1 MHLPSLE
8 VLFAS
13 LLGVVAASNSY
24 TTSDSHLEIKRSSC
38 EARNVFF
45 HFNDSSIGVTPSCS
59 WNVINLGALSIS
71 QGNLPRALS
80 IRQSTNCTDG
90 PITTY
95 TVVAGDSLEKIA
107 ATFDSGVCDV
117 AAASGIENPNFIV
130 AGQVLTVPTDLC
142 EPDNDSC
149 ITPPGS
155 RPCVPEEEGA
165 DPTYEIQAGDTFFI
179 VGQEYNVT
187 VDAIRASNPCVD
199 PSTLEV
205 GQEINIPI
213 CPDCDSST
221 CSD

>member
-1 MHLPSLE
+1 MHLPSSQ

-13 LLGVVAASNSY
+13 LMGTVAASNVD
-24 TTSDSHLEIKRSSC
+24 TTLDSHLVYKRSSC

-59 WNVINLGALSIS
+59 WNVINLGALSLS
-71 QGNLPRALS
+71 QEILPRALS

-90 PITTY
+90 PITNY

-107 ATFDSGVCDV
+107 ATFDSGVCDI
-117 AAASGIENPNFIV
+117 AAASGIDNPNFIE
-130 AGQVLTVPTDLC
+130 ASQVLTVPTDLC

-187 VDAIRASNPCVD
+187 VDAIRAANPCVD
-199 PSTLEV
+199 PSTLEI

-213 CPDCDSST
+213 CPDCESST

>member
-1 MHLPSLE
+1 MQLPTSQ
-8 VLFAS
+8 VLCAS
-13 LLGVVAASNSY
+13 LMGMVAASNMD
-24 TTSDSHLEIKRSSC
+24 TTPDSHLVYKRSSC

-59 WNVINLGALSIS
+59 WNVINLGALSLS
-71 QGNLPRALS
+71 QGNFPRALS

-90 PITTY
+90 PITSY

-107 ATFDSGVCDV
+107 ATFDSGVCDI
-117 AAASGIENPNFIV
+117 AAASGIDNPNFIV

-165 DPTYEIQAGDTFFI
+165 NPTYEIQAGDTFFI

-187 VDAIRASNPCVD
+187 VDAIRAANPCVD

-205 GQEINIPI
+205 GQDINIPI

>member
-1 MHLPSLE
+1 MQLPSSR
-8 VLFAS
+8 VLFAG
-13 LLGVVAASNSY
+13 LLGIVAASDVHKS
-24 TTSDSHLEIKRSSC
+24 SDSPLVYKRSSC

-71 QGNLPRALS
+71 QGNIPRGIS

-90 PITTY
+90 PITNY
-95 TVVAGDSLEKIA
+95 TVVSGDSLEKIA
-107 ATFDSGVCDV
+107 ATFDSGVCDI
-117 AAASGIENPNFIV
+117 AAASGIDNPNFIV
-130 AGQVLTVPTDLC
+130 EGQVLTVPTDLC
-142 EPDNDSC
+142 DPDNDSC

-155 RPCVPEEEGA
+155 RPCVPEDEGA

-187 VDAIRASNPCVD
+187 VDAIRAANPCVD

-213 CPDCDSST
+213 CPDCDAST
-221 CSD
+221 CS

>member
-1 MHLPSLE
+1 MQSPSSK
-8 VLFAS
+8 VLLAS
-13 LLGVVAASNSY
+13 LMGIVAASNVD
-24 TTSDSHLEIKRSSC
+24 TTPDSHLVYKRSSC

-71 QGNLPRALS
+71 QDNLPRALS

-90 PITTY
+90 PITNY

-107 ATFDSGVCDV
+107 ATFDSGVCDI
-117 AAASGIENPNFIV
+117 AAASGVDNPNFIEV
-130 AGQVLTVPTDLC
+130 GQVLTVPTDLC

-187 VDAIRASNPCVD
+187 VDAIRAANPCVD

>member
-1 MHLPSLE
+1 MQLLSPL
-8 VLFAS
+8 VLSAS
-13 LLGVVAASNSY
+13 LLGIATASSVHTNP
-24 TTSDSHLEIKRSSC
+24 DSPLEYKRSSC

-71 QGNLPRALS
+71 QGTLPRALS
-80 IRQSTNCTDG
+80 TRQSTNCTDG
-90 PITTY
+90 PITSY
-95 TVVAGDSLEKIA
+95 TVVSGDSLEKIA
-107 ATFDSGVCDV
+107 ATFDSGVCDI
-117 AAASGIENPNFIV
+117 AAASGIDNPNFIV
-130 AGQVLTVPTDLC
+130 EGQILTVPTDLC
-142 EPDNDSC
+142 DPDNESC
-149 ITPPGS
+149 VTPPGS

-187 VDAIRASNPCVD
+187 VDAIRAVNPCVD

>member
-1 MHLPSLE
+1 MQLRSSQA
-8 VLFAS
+8 LFAS
-13 LLGVVAASNSY
+13 LMGIVAASDADA
-24 TTSDSHLEIKRSSC
+24 TPGSHLVYKRASC

-59 WNVINLGALSIS
+59 WNVINLGALSIL
-71 QGNLPRALS
+71 QDTLPRALS

-90 PITTY
+90 PTTDY

-107 ATFDSGVCDV
+107 ATFDSGVCDI
-117 AAASGIENPNFIV
+117 AAASGIDNPNFIE

-179 VGQEYNVT
+179 IGQEYNVT
-187 VDAIRASNPCVD
+187 VDAIRAANPCVD

>member
-1 MHLPSLE
+1 MQLPGPQ

-13 LLGVVAASNSY
+13 LLGIVAGFNKHE
-24 TTSDSHLEIKRSSC
+24 TSDSGLIYKRSSC

-71 QGNLPRALS
+71 QDLLSRALS

-90 PITTY
+90 PIANY
-95 TVVAGDSLEKIA
+95 TVVSGDSLEKIA
-107 ATFDSGVCDV
+107 AEFDSGVCDI
-117 AAASGIENPNFIV
+117 AAASGIENPNFIE

-165 DPTYEIQAGDTFFI
+165 DPVYEIQAGDTFFI

-187 VDAIRASNPCVD
+187 VDAIRAANPCVD
-199 PSTLEV
+199 PSTLKV

-213 CPDCDSST
+213 CPDCDTST

>member
-1 MHLPSLE
+1 M
-8 VLFAS
+8 LFAG
-13 LLGVVAASNSY
+13 LLGIVEASNSY
-24 TTSDSHLEIKRSSC
+24 TTSDSHLEYKRSSC

-45 HFNDSSIGVTPSCS
+45 HFNDSSIGVTHSCS

-71 QGNLPRALS
+71 PNSLPRALVV
-80 IRQSTNCTDG
+80 RRNTNCTNG
-90 PITTY
+90 PITNY

-107 ATFDSGVCDV
+107 ATFDSGVCDI

-130 AGQVLTVPTDLC
+130 AGQVLTVPTDVC

-155 RPCVPEEEGA
+155 RPCVPEDEGA
-165 DPTYEIQAGDTFFI
+165 GSTYEIQAGDTFFI

-187 VDAIRASNPCVD
+187 VDAIRAVNPCVD

-205 GQEINIPI
+205 GQEISIPI
-213 CPDCDSST
+213 CPDCESST
-221 CSD
+221 CSE

>member
-107 ATFDSGVCDV
+107 ATFDSGVCDI
-117 AAASGIENPNFIV
+117 AAASGIDNPNFIV

-187 VDAIRASNPCVD
+187 VDAIRAANPCVD